1 MQIGAF
7 VRLAEAVLALDLDVI
22 ETVGQ
27 RKAFDLGALG
37 AGGALV
43 TSASLTP
50 RAFSSSMASC
60 APGKTNIS
68 SSR

>member
-1 MQIGAF
+1 VQIGALL
-7 VRLAEAVLALDLDVI
+7 RLAETMLALDLDVI
-22 ETVGQ
+22 ETVRQ
-27 RKAFDLGALG
+27 RKALDLGPA
-37 AGGALV
+37 APLV

-50 RAFSSSMASC
+50 RAFNSSMASC